1 MPLLSGTLLGMLSPT
16 PMGAGSS
23 CLLGKCVEGF
33 AVSAF
38 GVKDSRTMQGPH
50 SSGKS
55 SPTVQ
60 PGAHICPLARPHAL
74 PAALTGP
81 AHLALLCCPAQA
93 LFLSEANSGILP
105 TMPLAAVSALC

>member
-1 MPLLSGTLLGMLSPT
+1 MN
-16 PMGAGSS
+16 
-23 CLLGKCVEGF
+23 
-33 AVSAF
+33 
-38 GVKDSRTMQGPH
+38 GPH

-60 PGAHICPLARPHAL
+60 PGAHTRPLARPHAL
-74 PAALTGP
+74 SAALTCP

-105 TMPLAAVSALC
+105 TMPLVAVSVCALLEGLPHFCLFP